1 MDSEGVPLAEIR
13 AFIDANYRGS
23 PTDTDRPPTA

>member
-13 AFIDANYRGS
+13 AFIDANYRGT
-23 PTDTDRPPTA
+23 PTDTERPA